1 MNIALLDL
9 YTSDH
14 HLPYATRVKEAL
26 ETVSDH
32 DVTFL
37 TLSETDRCAEWLG
50 SGEVRYLDAPDA
62 PPIEE
67 REARFADVV
76 ESTLSAFCTGD
87 HIDRYDVVHFLYIDD
102 ILGPLWRHLPSD
114 RDTCFVGELNGVFF
128 HRGTVLRRRYLHE
141 AFLRLLGS
149 PTGAAVDAVVP
160 DRTDH
165 EALWQDLYLYRCL
178 ADATFD
184 RVVVHSLEASDY
196 LSRLGRHPG
205 SVIEIPYPAPVEFGA
220 DLSREEARRQ
230 LGLTTEDRVLLFFG
244 GMKREKGIDL
254 LLDAVRQYDGPPF
267 TLLLAGPLVS
277 IDEQDVERIDRQ
289 SRVDIA
295 HEFGFI
301 SEPEPYF
308 RAADAVVLP
317 YRRQYGRERASQLF
331 EEACS
336 AMRPVVVPDSG
347 VFGRLTEQWDLG
359 MTYEQGSIGS
369 LTALLSRF
377 ASDGLPFS
385 AERMREYSKTHSY
398 EQAAERLC
406 DLYERNVPAYP
417 RRAGVG

>member
-1 MNIALLDL
+1 MNVALLDL
-9 YTSDH
+9 YTSGH
-14 HLPYATRVKEAL
+14 HIPYASRVKRAL

-37 TLSETDRCAEWLG
+37 TLSETDQCAERFG
-50 SGEVRYLDAPDA
+50 TEEVRYLDDPDA

-67 REARFADVV
+67 REASFANVA

-87 HIDRYDVVHFLYIDD
+87 HADRYDVVHFLYVDD
-102 ILGPLWRHLPSD
+102 VLGPLWRHLPSD
-114 RDTCFVGELNGVFF
+114 GDTCYVGELNGVFF
-128 HRGTVLRRRYLHE
+128 HRGTVLRRQYLHE
-141 AFLRLLGS
+141 PFLRLLGS
-149 PTGAAVDAVVP
+149 PVGPAVDAVVP

-196 LSRLGRHPG
+196 LSRLGEHPG
-205 SVIEIPYPAPVEFGA
+205 SVVEIPYPAPVGFGA

-230 LGLTTEDRVLLFFG
+230 LGLTTEGPVLLFFG
-244 GMKREKGIDL
+244 SMKREKGIDL

-267 TLLLAGPLVS
+267 TLLLAGPPVS
-277 IDEQDVERIDRQ
+277 IDERDVERIDRQ

-301 SEPEPYF
+301 SQPEPYF

-317 YRRQYGRERASQLF
+317 YRRQYGPERASQLF

-336 AMRPVVVPDSG
+336 AIRPVVVPDTG
-347 VFGRLTEQWDLG
+347 VFGRLTGEWNLG
-359 MTYEQGSIGS
+359 ATYEQGSVES
-369 LTALLSRF
+369 LAALLSRF
-377 ASDGLPFS
+377 ASDGVPFS
-385 AERMREYSKTHSY
+385 AERMREYSRTHSY

-406 DLYERNVPAYP
+406 DIYERNVPSSPARP
-417 RRAGVG
+417 VE